1 VESSLHAPAEPG
13 ALRTLRAIKLL
24 HTAVWAAFAAAIVAI
39 PIAAWLG
46 AWRLTA
52 FLVALVAVECLVLA
66 ANRMQCPL
74 TAVAARYTD
83 DRAANFDIYLPL
95 WLATYN
101 KHVFGPLFVVGILVA
116 LYRWLSQSGIVAVV
130 AAMTA

>member
-1 VESSLHAPAEPG
+1 VESSLRTGAEPG
-13 ALRTLRAIKLL
+13 AIRALRAIKLL
-24 HTAVWAAFAAAIVAI
+24 HTVVWAAFAAAIVAI

-52 FLVALVAVECLVLA
+52 FLAALVAVECLVLA

-101 KHVFGPLFVVGILVA
+101 KHVFGPLFVAGILVA
-116 LYRWLSQSGIVAVV
+116 LYRWFSQVGVIAVI
-130 AAMTA
+130 AAVTA